1 MVGDGVAAAAAFTG
15 RANLYAESAG
25 VTAYDPARL
34 NAFNL
39 VDEAVTLALV
49 PPYQAVEQGQMMGTL
64 KIIPFAVPEDVVLLT
79 ESIARG
85 DSPMVR
91 VATFRPTKVGL
102 VQTSLPGTKESVLD
116 STLEVTSG
124 RLNQMGSEVCH
135 EVRCDHAP
143 DALAKATQAQLRNGA
158 QMVQTGRGAWRE
170 RGGPE

>member
-91 VATFRPTKVGL
+91 VTTIRPTQAGL
-102 VQTSLPGTKESVLD
+102 DKPPLPGTKEHGLD
-116 STLEVTSG
+116 SKPEVTRG
-124 RLNQMGSEVCH
+124 RLTPM
-135 EVRCDHAP
+135 
-143 DALAKATQAQLRNGA
+143 
-158 QMVQTGRGAWRE
+158 
-170 RGGPE
+170 